1 MEGVSFRDIAM
12 GLERDHIKTGGKRY
26 KWHMSTVRGIL
37 SNEKYI
43 GDALLQKTITTDFIE
58 KTRIKNDGTVPQ
70 YYVKNS
76 QEAIIP
82 RDVFTQVQEEM
93 LRRANMTS
101 GRDGQKRRIYSSRY
115 ALSSICTCM
124 KCGDIYRRVA
134 WNNRGKKSIVWR
146 CCTRVEKGPSACS
159 APTVPEEELQ
169 KAVID
174 AMNAVLESSK
184 DVIAILE
191 ENILE
196 VISQDNSDEIEEIN
210 KTIAEK
216 QKELLALVHGK
227 KDYSKCADEMEEL
240 RQNKQLILVK
250 HAQTEGT
257 RQRINELAAYV
268 KTQDTQI
275 TEYDGKLV
283 RKYIEQIQI
292 YDDKFVVCFKAKM
305 EINVLR

>member
-1 MEGVSFRDIAM
+1 MLA
-12 GLERDHIKTGGKRY
+12 
-26 KWHMSTVRGIL
+26 
-37 SNEKYI
+37 
-43 GDALLQKTITTDFIE
+43 FI
-58 KTRIKNDGTVPQ
+58 
-70 YYVKNS
+70 
-76 QEAIIP
+76 
-82 RDVFTQVQEEM
+82 
-93 LRRANMTS
+93 
-101 GRDGQKRRIYSSRY
+101 
-115 ALSSICTCM
+115 
-124 KCGDIYRRVA
+124 
-134 WNNRGKKSIVWR
+134 
-146 CCTRVEKGPSACS
+146 
-159 APTVPEEELQ
+159 
-169 KAVID
+169 
-174 AMNAVLESSK
+174 

-240 RQNKQLILVK
+240 RQNKQLLLVK

-275 TEYDGKLV
+275 TEYDDKLV

-292 YDDKFVVCFKAKM
+292 YDDKFVACFKAKM
-305 EINVLR
+305 EINILR